1 MKGHPMKRLLI
12 STTALAVALSGMT
25 PVPLMAQDKAVEC
38 VEGQPC
44 PDDKAAKKAARKAEK
59 EAEKAAEKEAAKAA
73 KKAEREA
80 AKAAEEAAAADAAA
94 QAEAEAAQADAADTA
109 TAPQSEDTGGTVLPA
124 PTQTETT
131 DPAPEPTVEGPSE
144 TVEIAPEEAPA
155 EAAPAETAAPDA
167 ADTDA
172 KAAKKAARKAE
183 RQAEKA
189 AETAEPPPEATEAL
203 EGILTQTD
211 SAAAPAAAAAFGP
224 GNSEDGSGAATA
236 ALQPVGTTQ
245 TTLTEADTRSS
256 DEEFT
261 TREQRRE
268 QRKKDRKNQET
279 SPESADS
286 DRGLSDFEKF
296 GLLALGALAVGA
308 ILKNGDRVVENTGDR
323 VVVARS
329 DGSYQVLKDDDTL
342 IRQPGSTLRT
352 ETFADGSTRSTVT
365 RDDGTQ
371 VVTIRDAAG
380 RVLRRATYDAQG
392 RELVLIDDLSPVQP
406 IDVTTLPRRPEV
418 TVSSAQDP
426 ATLESALAAVR
437 TGGAGAFS
445 LAQVRDLREVRA
457 LAPRIEVAPITF
469 ATGSAAID
477 PSEATKLAELG
488 GLVARMVRARPNEL
502 FLIEGHTDAVGSAA
516 SNLALSDRRAESV
529 ALALTEYFDV
539 PPENIVVQGYGEADL
554 LVPTDAAEPRNRRVA
569 VRVITPLLAAAR

>member
-59 EAEKAAEKEAAKAA
+59 EAEKEAAKAA
-73 KKAEREA
+73 KKAGREA
-80 AKAAEEAAAADAAA
+80 AKAAEEAAAAEAAA
-94 QAEAEAAQADAADTA
+94 QAEAEAAQTDAAETA

-144 TVEIAPEEAPA
+144 TAEIAPEEAPA
-155 EAAPAETAAPDA
+155 EAAAPDA
-167 ADTDA
+167 ANTDA
-172 KAAKKAARKAE
+172 RAAKKAARKAE
-183 RQAEKA
+183 RQAERA
-189 AETAEPPPEATEAL
+189 AETAEPPPEAAEAL

-211 SAAAPAAAAAFGP
+211 GAAAPAAAAAAAFGP
-224 GNSEDGSGAATA
+224 GNSEDGSGAAAA
-236 ALQPVGTTQ
+236 ALQPVATTQ

-256 DEEFT
+256 NEEFT
-261 TREQRRE
+261 TREERRE
-268 QRKKDRKNQET
+268 RRKKDRENQET
-279 SPESADS
+279 GPESSDR

-342 IRQPGSTLRT
+342 IRQPGSTVRT
-352 ETFADGSTRSTVT
+352 ETFADGSTRTTVT

-392 RELVLIDDLSPVQP
+392 RELVLIDDLVPVEP

-426 ATLESALAAVR
+426 AALDSALAAAR

-516 SNLALSDRRAESV
+516 SNLALSDRRAESM